1 MNIIKNFEKINLN
14 SLWTKN
20 NLVSFFVMIIVFLL
34 DRISKNKIINSELIE
49 NNLYVNNFLNFDLTW
64 NTGIGFGFFSSN
76 SQMIYNSITFF
87 IGIVIIAIFFIFLRS
102 KLIDKLLFALILGG
116 AFGNFYDRITYFAVP
131 DFIDFHYQ
139 NFHWFTFNIA
149 DIFISLGIIILLLK
163 DFLIKNVK

>member
-1 MNIIKNFEKINLN
+1 MNIVKNFEKINLP
-14 SLWTKN
+14 SLFTKN
-20 NLVSFFVMIIVFLL
+20 NLVSFVVITIIFLL
-34 DRISKNKIINSELIE
+34 DRISKNKVINSELIE

-87 IGIVIIAIFFIFLRS
+87 IGIVIIAIFFMLLKS

-116 AFGNFYDRITYFAVP
+116 ALGNFYDRITYFAVP

>member
-1 MNIIKNFEKINLN
+1 MNIVKNFEKINLP
-14 SLWTKN
+14 SLFTKN
-20 NLVSFFVMIIVFLL
+20 NLVSFVVITIIFLL

-87 IGIVIIAIFFIFLRS
+87 IGIVIIAIFFMLLKS

-116 AFGNFYDRITYFAVP
+116 ALGNFYDRITYFAVP

>member
-1 MNIIKNFEKINLN
+1 MNIAKSFEKINLL
-14 SLWTKN
+14 SLFTKN
-20 NLVSFFVMIIVFLL
+20 NLVSFVVIIIIFLL

-87 IGIVIIAIFFIFLRS
+87 IGIVIIAIFFMLLKS

-116 AFGNFYDRITYFAVP
+116 ALGNFYDRITYFAVP

>member
-1 MNIIKNFEKINLN
+1 MNIVKNFEKINLP
-14 SLWTKN
+14 SFFTKN
-20 NLVSFFVMIIVFLL
+20 NLVSFVVITIIFLL

-87 IGIVIIAIFFIFLRS
+87 IGIVIIAIFFMLLKS

-116 AFGNFYDRITYFAVP
+116 ALGNFYDRITYFAVP